1 MDPGPSTHL
10 YNYNENY
17 SFTLIL
23 NNNLLFVCVYM
34 NVFPTCVS
42 VDHIHD

>member
-1 MDPGPSTHL
+1 MDPGPLISTTTMKI
-10 YNYNENY
+10 
-17 SFTLIL
+17 SFILFL
-23 NNNLLFVCVYM
+23 NNDLLFVCVCM